1 MRIVSSSLSGDAGLD
16 QFFFAPL
23 GGIEQLRQEVF
34 ALGYHLSWSH
44 TEIMGLDIAERRA
57 YLRLL
62 SEQIEREN
70 QVMQR
75 AASSRAR

>member
-1 MRIVSSSLSGDAGLD
+1 MPSALSGDAGPE
-16 QFFFAPL
+16 QFFYAPL
-23 GGIEQLRQEVF
+23 GGIDQLRKEVF

-44 TEIMGLDIAERRA
+44 TEIMDLDIAERRE

-70 QVMQR
+70 QAMQR
-75 AASSRAR
+75 AANSRAR

>member
-1 MRIVSSSLSGDAGLD
+1 
-16 QFFFAPL
+16 
-23 GGIEQLRQEVF
+23 
-34 ALGYHLSWSH
+34 
-44 TEIMGLDIAERRA
+44 MGLDIAERRA

-70 QVMQR
+70 QAMQR

>member
-1 MRIVSSSLSGDAGLD
+1 MSSSIPGDAGPD
-16 QFFFAPL
+16 EFFFAPL
-23 GGIEQLRQEVF
+23 GGIEQLRKEVF

-44 TEIMGLDIAERRA
+44 TEIMDLDIAERRE

-70 QVMQR
+70 QAMQR
-75 AASSRAR
+75 AANSRAR